1 MRLLLDSHALL
12 WWQLG
17 DDRLPAT
24 AKRAIANDDTEAF
37 VSIASIWELAIK
49 LGLGKL
55 PEAESSIAELKD
67 NGALPGFT
75 MLPISERHAVD
86 AGLLEISHRDP
97 FDRMLIAQAQ
107 VEALTIVTRDA
118 SFDAYEVAVMRC

>member
-17 DDRLPAT
+17 DKRLPPT
-24 AKRAIANDDTEAF
+24 AKQAIADEDTEAF

-55 PEAESSIAELKD
+55 PQAEASIAELKTS
-67 NGALPGFT
+67 GALPGFA
-75 MLPISERHAVD
+75 MLPISEQHAVD
-86 AGLLEISHRDP
+86 AGLLEIPHRDP
-97 FDRMLIAQAQ
+97 FDRMLIAQARRESL
-107 VEALTIVTRDA
+107 VLVSNESIFDGFGVTRLWK
-118 SFDAYEVAVMRC
+118 

>member
-17 DDRLPAT
+17 DRRLPSM
-24 AKRAIANDDTEAF
+24 AKQAIADQDTEAL

-55 PEAESSIAELKD
+55 PEAESSIAELRT
-67 NGALPGFT
+67 GGSLPGFT
-75 MLPISERHAVD
+75 MLPISEQHAVD

-97 FDRMLIAQAQ
+97 FDRMLIAQARRESL
-107 VEALTIVTRDA
+107 VLVSNESIFDGFGVTRLWK
-118 SFDAYEVAVMRC
+118 